1 MFKNVLNDLKLNRIS
16 YLLEVIE
23 TQNFKQKVDAYNKLR
38 KIKLNEDDGHFIIDK
53 AVTIKHD
60 NIDDFNVEI
69 SLLSLVFKNYYDSYS
84 DHILEIFKKLNTN
97 TKYELL
103 NILSNSNDPSQLI
116 LYRIIL
122 ANYYKEFNNYPIGT
136 IATNKDNYDLV
147 FPELYDTFKTKN
159 NRNSILLLLND
170 FVNQGVVP
178 LEHLNKNKKVLQK
191 LIVNIFKEGIKY
203 KLDTNTNFMANKE
216 YIDLRIFLEVAINIE
231 FYVSNKETKSNLD
244 KLFKIKDNQLKL
256 FILESYSRK
265 EMNLS
270 KMNLNP
276 IARDNL
282 SRYPLYSFLA
292 YNHEERLMPKK
303 YSNNKDLSL
312 SDLYI
317 NYGISTG
324 YSKVPYDF
332 ELLEE
337 RIIDNY
343 KYYIYKF
350 KAPFNYNEEI
360 IDPATDYLLKNI
372 KVDQELINNG
382 EITYIGVSGGYNKDN
397 NPSVIEKPLEG
408 IKIAK
413 LDDDLDKVINKLL
426 NIEIKPVEPV
436 APVEKVAPTE
446 PVVEPKERKISK
458 IWSIFNFSRILTFF
472 SVMIV
477 LLFILLML
485 YLNNIDLFNLRKNSL
500 NHSNMIHAVL
510 LEPKDLF
517 SEINYKEIFWKEDG
531 EYYVLFFKKK
541 DKSIYYEYLNI
552 LLKNDY
558 KFYFVDLS
566 SKDNKPV
573 YEGNETGF
581 TVSDDTLLKVKDH
594 EYSFYIIGK
603 SNIQDEFKSYTDEIE
618 KKLEEERK
626 AKEKEAAKKKKEKK
640 KKKEAVDVEDI
651 LKELEQENTEEP
663 TEE

>member
-1 MFKNVLNDLKLNRIS
+1 MTVFKNVLNDLKLNRIS

-53 AVTIKHD
+53 VTTIKHS
-60 NIDDFNVEI
+60 NKDDFNVEI

-103 NILSNSNDPSQLI
+103 NILANSNDPSELI
-116 LYRIIL
+116 LYRIL
-122 ANYYKEFNNYPIGT
+122 LTNYYKEFNNYPLGT
-136 IATNKDNYDLV
+136 IATNKDNYDLI
-147 FPELYDTFKTKN
+147 FPELYETFKAKN

-170 FVNQGVVP
+170 FINQGVVP

-191 LIVNIFKEGIKY
+191 LIINIFKEGIKY
-203 KLDTNTNFMANKE
+203 KIDTNENFMSKKE

-231 FYVSNKETKSNLD
+231 FYVSSKETKSNLD
-244 KLFKIKDNQLKL
+244 KLYKIKDNQLKL

-265 EMNLS
+265 EMSIS
-270 KMNLNP
+270 KMNLNS

-282 SRYPLYSFLA
+282 SRYPLYTFLE
-292 YNHEERLMPKK
+292 YNNLEKLMPKK

-324 YSKVPYDF
+324 YTKVPYDF

-360 IDPATDYLLKNI
+360 IDPATDYLLRNI

-382 EITYIGVSGGYNKDN
+382 EITYIGVSGGYNKDK
-397 NPSVIEKPLEG
+397 NPSSIEKPLEG
-408 IKIAK
+408 LKIAK

-426 NIEIKPVEPV
+426 NIEIKPVEV
-436 APVEKVAPTE
+436 KKEE
-446 PVVEPKERKISK
+446 VVVPKEVKESKLSK
-458 IWSIFNFSRILTFF
+458 IFDFSKLLTFF
-472 SVMIV
+472 SIMIMV
-477 LLFILLML
+477 LTILLIL

-500 NHSNMIHAVL
+500 NHTNMIHAVL
-510 LEPKDLF
+510 LEQKDLV

-541 DKSIYYEYLNI
+541 DKSIYYEYLNT

-566 SKDNKPV
+566 NKDNKPI

-581 TVSDDTLLKVKDH
+581 VISEDTLLKVKDH

-626 AKEKEAAKKKKEKK
+626 AKEKEAAKKKKKK
-640 KKKEAVDVEDI
+640 NEPVDAEDI
-651 LKELEQENTEEP
+651 LKELEKQENTEQP

>member
-53 AVTIKHD
+53 VTTIKHS
-60 NIDDFNVEI
+60 NKDDFNVEI

-103 NILSNSNDPSQLI
+103 NILANSNDPSELI
-116 LYRIIL
+116 LYRIL
-122 ANYYKEFNNYPIGT
+122 LTNYYKEFNNYPLGT
-136 IATNKDNYDLV
+136 IATNKDNYDLI
-147 FPELYDTFKTKN
+147 FPELYETFKAKN

-170 FVNQGVVP
+170 FINQGVVP

-191 LIVNIFKEGIKY
+191 LIINIFKEGIKY
-203 KLDTNTNFMANKE
+203 KIDTNENFMSKKE

-231 FYVSNKETKSNLD
+231 FYVSSKETKSNLD
-244 KLFKIKDNQLKL
+244 KLYKIKDNQLKL

-265 EMNLS
+265 EMSIS
-270 KMNLNP
+270 KMNLNS

-282 SRYPLYSFLA
+282 SRYPLYTFLE
-292 YNHEERLMPKK
+292 YNNLEKLMPKK

-324 YSKVPYDF
+324 YTKVPYDF

-360 IDPATDYLLKNI
+360 IDPATDYLLRNI

-382 EITYIGVSGGYNKDN
+382 EITYIGVSGGYNKDK
-397 NPSVIEKPLEG
+397 NPSSIEKPLEG
-408 IKIAK
+408 LKIAK

-426 NIEIKPVEPV
+426 NIEIKPVEV
-436 APVEKVAPTE
+436 KKEE
-446 PVVEPKERKISK
+446 VVVPKEVKESKLSK
-458 IWSIFNFSRILTFF
+458 IFDFSKLLTFF
-472 SVMIV
+472 SIMIMV
-477 LLFILLML
+477 LTILLIL

-500 NHSNMIHAVL
+500 NHTNMIHAVL
-510 LEPKDLF
+510 LEQKDLV

-541 DKSIYYEYLNI
+541 DKSIYYEYLNT

-566 SKDNKPV
+566 NKDNKPI

-581 TVSDDTLLKVKDH
+581 VISEDTLLKVKDH

-626 AKEKEAAKKKKEKK
+626 AKEKEAAKKKKKK
-640 KKKEAVDVEDI
+640 NEPVDAEEI
-651 LKELEQENTEEP
+651 LKELEKQENNEQP

>member
-53 AVTIKHD
+53 VTTIKHS
-60 NIDDFNVEI
+60 NKDDFNVEI

-103 NILSNSNDPSQLI
+103 NILANSNDPSELI
-116 LYRIIL
+116 LYRIL
-122 ANYYKEFNNYPIGT
+122 LTNYYKEFNNYPLGT
-136 IATNKDNYDLV
+136 IATNKDNYDLI
-147 FPELYDTFKTKN
+147 FPELYETFKAKN

-170 FVNQGVVP
+170 FINQGVVP

-191 LIVNIFKEGIKY
+191 LIINIFKEGIKY
-203 KLDTNTNFMANKE
+203 KIDTNENFMSKKE

-231 FYVSNKETKSNLD
+231 FYVSSKETKSNLD
-244 KLFKIKDNQLKL
+244 KLYKIKDNQLKL

-265 EMNLS
+265 EMSIS
-270 KMNLNP
+270 KMNLNS

-282 SRYPLYSFLA
+282 SRYPLYTFLE
-292 YNHEERLMPKK
+292 YNNLEKLMPKK

-324 YSKVPYDF
+324 YTKVPYDF

-360 IDPATDYLLKNI
+360 IDPATDYLLRNI

-382 EITYIGVSGGYNKDN
+382 EITYIGVSGGYNKDK
-397 NPSVIEKPLEG
+397 NPSSIEKPLEG
-408 IKIAK
+408 LKIAK

-426 NIEIKPVEPV
+426 NIEIKPVEV
-436 APVEKVAPTE
+436 KKEE
-446 PVVEPKERKISK
+446 VVVPKEVKESKLSK
-458 IWSIFNFSRILTFF
+458 IFDFSKLLTFF
-472 SVMIV
+472 SIMIMV
-477 LLFILLML
+477 LTILLIL

-500 NHSNMIHAVL
+500 NHTNMIHAVL
-510 LEPKDLF
+510 LEQKDLV

-541 DKSIYYEYLNI
+541 DKSIYYEYLNT

-566 SKDNKPV
+566 NKDNKPI

-581 TVSDDTLLKVKDH
+581 VISEDTLLKVKDH

-626 AKEKEAAKKKKEKK
+626 AKEKEAAKKKKKK
-640 KKKEAVDVEDI
+640 NEPVDAEDI
-651 LKELEQENTEEP
+651 LKELEKQENTEQP

>member
-1 MFKNVLNDLKLNRIS
+1 MTVFKNVLNDLKLNRIS

-53 AVTIKHD
+53 VTTIKHS
-60 NIDDFNVEI
+60 NKDDFNVEI

-103 NILSNSNDPSQLI
+103 NILANSNDPSELI
-116 LYRIIL
+116 LYRIL
-122 ANYYKEFNNYPIGT
+122 LTNYYKEFNNYPLGT
-136 IATNKDNYDLV
+136 IATNKDNYDLI
-147 FPELYDTFKTKN
+147 FPELYETFKAKN

-170 FVNQGVVP
+170 FINQGVVP

-191 LIVNIFKEGIKY
+191 LIINIFKEGIKY
-203 KLDTNTNFMANKE
+203 KIDTNENFMSKKE

-231 FYVSNKETKSNLD
+231 FYVSSKETKSNLD
-244 KLFKIKDNQLKL
+244 KLYKIKDNQLKL

-265 EMNLS
+265 EMSIS
-270 KMNLNP
+270 KMNLNS

-282 SRYPLYSFLA
+282 SRYPLYTFLE
-292 YNHEERLMPKK
+292 YNNLEKLMPKK

-324 YSKVPYDF
+324 YTKVPYDF

-360 IDPATDYLLKNI
+360 IDPATDYLLRNI

-382 EITYIGVSGGYNKDN
+382 EITYIGVSGGYNKDK
-397 NPSVIEKPLEG
+397 NPSSIEKPLEG
-408 IKIAK
+408 LKIAK

-426 NIEIKPVEPV
+426 NIEIKPVEV
-436 APVEKVAPTE
+436 KKEE
-446 PVVEPKERKISK
+446 VVVPKEVKESKLSK
-458 IWSIFNFSRILTFF
+458 IFDFSKLLTFF
-472 SVMIV
+472 SIMIMV
-477 LLFILLML
+477 LTILLIL

-500 NHSNMIHAVL
+500 NHTNMIHAVL
-510 LEPKDLF
+510 LEQKDLV

-566 SKDNKPV
+566 NKDNKPI

-581 TVSDDTLLKVKDH
+581 VISEDTLLKVKDH

-626 AKEKEAAKKKKEKK
+626 AKEKEAAKKKKKK
-640 KKKEAVDVEDI
+640 NEPVDAEEI
-651 LKELEQENTEEP
+651 LKELEKQENNEQP

>member
-1 MFKNVLNDLKLNRIS
+1 MTVFKNVLNDLKLNRIS

-53 AVTIKHD
+53 VTTIKHS
-60 NIDDFNVEI
+60 NKDDFNVEI

-103 NILSNSNDPSQLI
+103 NILANSNDPSELI
-116 LYRIIL
+116 LYRIL
-122 ANYYKEFNNYPIGT
+122 LTNYYKEFNNYPLGT
-136 IATNKDNYDLV
+136 IATNKDNYDLI
-147 FPELYDTFKTKN
+147 FPELYETFKAKN

-170 FVNQGVVP
+170 FINQGVVP

-191 LIVNIFKEGIKY
+191 LIINIFKEGIKY
-203 KLDTNTNFMANKE
+203 KIDTNENFMSKKE

-231 FYVSNKETKSNLD
+231 FYVSSKETKSNLD
-244 KLFKIKDNQLKL
+244 KLYKIKDNQLKL

-265 EMNLS
+265 EMSIS
-270 KMNLNP
+270 KMNLNS

-282 SRYPLYSFLA
+282 SRYPLYTFLE
-292 YNHEERLMPKK
+292 YNNLEKLMPKK

-324 YSKVPYDF
+324 YTKVPYDF

-360 IDPATDYLLKNI
+360 IDPATDYLLRNI

-382 EITYIGVSGGYNKDN
+382 EITYIGVSGGYNKDK
-397 NPSVIEKPLEG
+397 NPSSIEKPLEG
-408 IKIAK
+408 LKIAK

-426 NIEIKPVEPV
+426 NIEIKPVEV
-436 APVEKVAPTE
+436 KKEE
-446 PVVEPKERKISK
+446 VVVPKEVKESKLSK
-458 IWSIFNFSRILTFF
+458 IFDFSKLLTFF
-472 SVMIV
+472 SIMIMV
-477 LLFILLML
+477 LTILLVL

-500 NHSNMIHAVL
+500 NHTNMIHAVL
-510 LEPKDLF
+510 LEQKDLV

-541 DKSIYYEYLNI
+541 DKSIYYEYLNT

-566 SKDNKPV
+566 NKDNKPI

-581 TVSDDTLLKVKDH
+581 VISEDTLLKVKDH

-626 AKEKEAAKKKKEKK
+626 AKEKEAAKKKKKK
-640 KKKEAVDVEDI
+640 NEPVDAEDI
-651 LKELEQENTEEP
+651 LKELEKQENTEQP

>member
-53 AVTIKHD
+53 VTTIKHS
-60 NIDDFNVEI
+60 NKDDFNVEI

-103 NILSNSNDPSQLI
+103 NILANSNDPSELI
-116 LYRIIL
+116 LYRIL
-122 ANYYKEFNNYPIGT
+122 LTNYYKEFNNYPLGT
-136 IATNKDNYDLV
+136 IATNKDNYDLI
-147 FPELYDTFKTKN
+147 FPELYETFKAKN

-170 FVNQGVVP
+170 FINQGVVP

-191 LIVNIFKEGIKY
+191 LIINIFKEGIKY
-203 KLDTNTNFMANKE
+203 KIDTNENFMSKKE

-231 FYVSNKETKSNLD
+231 FYVSSKETKSNLE
-244 KLFKIKDNQLKL
+244 KLYKIKDNQLKL

-265 EMNLS
+265 EMSIS
-270 KMNLNP
+270 KMNLNS

-282 SRYPLYSFLA
+282 SRYPLYTFLE
-292 YNHEERLMPKK
+292 YNNLEKLMPKK

-324 YSKVPYDF
+324 YTKVPYDF

-360 IDPATDYLLKNI
+360 IDPATDYLLRNI

-382 EITYIGVSGGYNKDN
+382 EITYIGVSGGYNKDK
-397 NPSVIEKPLEG
+397 NPSSIEKPLEG
-408 IKIAK
+408 LKIAK

-426 NIEIKPVEPV
+426 NIEIKPVEV
-436 APVEKVAPTE
+436 KKEE
-446 PVVEPKERKISK
+446 VVVPKEVKESKLSK
-458 IWSIFNFSRILTFF
+458 IFDFSKLLTFF
-472 SVMIV
+472 SIMIMV
-477 LLFILLML
+477 LTILLIL

-500 NHSNMIHAVL
+500 NHTNMIHAVL
-510 LEPKDLF
+510 LEQKDLV

-541 DKSIYYEYLNI
+541 DKSIYYEYLNT

-566 SKDNKPV
+566 NKDNKPI

-581 TVSDDTLLKVKDH
+581 VISEDTLLKVKDH

-626 AKEKEAAKKKKEKK
+626 AKEKEAAKKKKKK
-640 KKKEAVDVEDI
+640 NEPVDAEDI
-651 LKELEQENTEEP
+651 LKELEKQENNEQP

>member
-53 AVTIKHD
+53 VTTIKHS
-60 NIDDFNVEI
+60 NKDDFNVEI

-103 NILSNSNDPSQLI
+103 NILANSNDPSELI
-116 LYRIIL
+116 LYRIL
-122 ANYYKEFNNYPIGT
+122 LTNYYKEFNNYPLGT
-136 IATNKDNYDLV
+136 IATNKDNYDLI
-147 FPELYDTFKTKN
+147 FPELYETFKAKN

-170 FVNQGVVP
+170 FINQGVVP

-191 LIVNIFKEGIKY
+191 LIINIFKEGIKY
-203 KLDTNTNFMANKE
+203 KIDTNENFMSKKE

-231 FYVSNKETKSNLD
+231 FYVSSKETKSNLE
-244 KLFKIKDNQLKL
+244 KLYKIKDNQLKL

-265 EMNLS
+265 EMSIS
-270 KMNLNP
+270 KMNLNS

-282 SRYPLYSFLA
+282 SRYPLYTFLE
-292 YNHEERLMPKK
+292 YNNLEKLMPKK

-324 YSKVPYDF
+324 YTKVPYDF

-360 IDPATDYLLKNI
+360 IDPATDYLLRNI

-382 EITYIGVSGGYNKDN
+382 EITYIGVSGGYNKDK
-397 NPSVIEKPLEG
+397 NPSSIEKPLEG
-408 IKIAK
+408 LKIAK
-413 LDDDLDKVINKLL
+413 LDDDLDKIINKLL
-426 NIEIKPVEPV
+426 NIEIKPVEV
-436 APVEKVAPTE
+436 KKEE
-446 PVVEPKERKISK
+446 EVVPKEVKESKLSK
-458 IWSIFNFSRILTFF
+458 IFDFSKLLTFF
-472 SVMIV
+472 SIMIMV
-477 LLFILLML
+477 LTILLIL

-500 NHSNMIHAVL
+500 NHTNMIHAVL
-510 LEPKDLF
+510 LEQKDLV

-541 DKSIYYEYLNI
+541 DKSIYYEYLNT

-566 SKDNKPV
+566 NKDNKPI

-581 TVSDDTLLKVKDH
+581 VISEDTLLKVKDH

-626 AKEKEAAKKKKEKK
+626 AKEKEAAKKKKKK
-640 KKKEAVDVEDI
+640 NEPVDAEEI
-651 LKELEQENTEEP
+651 LKELEKQENNEQP